1 MYSIILNPASGN
13 GLAAR
18 TLPKLENLLR
28 ETGISYRVDR
38 TVRPGDSRLYAR
50 RAVEDGLEGVVA
62 VGGDGTFF
70 EVVNGIGKSGL
81 EVIFAPCGTGNDFVK
96 TFRLPK
102 TTIEAVKLQLDA
114 KVRMIDLG
122 AFNDMYFLN
131 VAGAGFDVNVLM
143 ETEKFKKRFKGL
155 TAYMLGAFS
164 AIRHLSPLTLQME
177 IDGGVPE
184 RIETTIISIGNGR
197 YIGGG
202 MKAVPGAIP
211 DDGLFDVVVARRVNK
226 CMLGVLLF
234 FFVLGIHTK
243 MRWLARTFR
252 CRRLRI
258 SGSDMSVEA
267 DGEIFPMETAV
278 FELLPRALRTRL
290 PA

>member
-18 TLPKLENLLR
+18 VLPKLEALLT
-28 ETGISYRVDR
+28 EAGIKYRVDK
-38 TVRPGDSRLYAR
+38 TVRVGDSRLFAR
-50 RAVEDGLEGVVA
+50 QAAEDGLEGVVA

-70 EVVNGIGKSGL
+70 EVVNGIAQSGL

-102 TTIEAVKLQLDA
+102 ETVRAVGLQLRA
-114 KVRMIDLG
+114 PERRIDLG
-122 AFNDMYFLN
+122 RLNDMYFVN
-131 VAGAGFDVNVLM
+131 VAGAGFDVDVLV
-143 ETEKFKKRFKGL
+143 ETEKFKGRFKGL
-155 TAYMLGAFS
+155 AAYMLGAFS
-164 AIRHLSPLTLQME
+164 AIRHLRPLKLEME
-177 IDGGVPE
+177 IDGGAPE
-184 RIETTIISIGNGR
+184 TLESTIFSVGNGR

-202 MKAVPGAIP
+202 MKAVPGAVP

-226 CMLGVLLF
+226 LTVGVLLF

-243 MRWLARTFR
+243 LTWLCRSFR
-252 CRRLRI
+252 CKRLNVRGL
-258 SGSDMSVEA
+258 SSLEA
-267 DGEIFPMETAV
+267 DGEIFQAKAAE
-278 FELLPRALRTRL
+278 FEVLPRALRTRL